1 MNSINNLLIEPTHKT
16 PRIDLNHL
24 NGEILLQGI
33 SIPENAA
40 KVYEPVLNWVKDY
53 VLNARPVTNLRLNLD
68 YFNTSTSIWISKIIK
83 ALTSVIQPDYLV
95 MVHLYIPLEEYDNLK
110 ELDDLSDLFYPVRN
124 VFNDESSCV
133 GLKLHATDDN
143 SEVVKDALLLMQADK
158 LTE

>member
-1 MNSINNLLIEPTHKT
+1 MSPINTLLIEPTHKT
-16 PRIDLNHL
+16 PRIDLDPI
-24 NGEILLQGI
+24 NGEMLLQGI

-40 KVYEPVLNWVKDY
+40 KVYEPVLNWMKEY
-53 VLNARPVTNLRLNLD
+53 ILHARPITNLRLNLD

-83 ALTSVIQPDYLV
+83 TLTSISKPDYLV

-110 ELDDLSDLFYPVRN
+110 ELDDLSDVFYPVRN
-124 VFNDESSCV
+124 VIDNKSSCI

-158 LTE
+158 LLD